1 MSKIK
6 LFVGLGNPG
15 EKYLLTRHNAGFWW
29 LDFVALNH
37 RLSFKKTTKYFGEY
51 SNYQDNA
58 DVHFL
63 KPSTFMNESGK
74 SVQAITSFYK
84 IKPEEILIIHDEL
97 DIVPGKVKLKLG
109 GGHGGHNG
117 VKDISNQLGSNNFW
131 RLRIGIGHP
140 GDKNEVSSYVLK
152 KPSKIDSG
160 LIEDSIFS
168 SYQIFSLLVNGELD
182 KAMLIYTPLKR

>member
-1 MSKIK
+1 M
-6 LFVGLGNPG
+6 
-15 EKYLLTRHNAGFWW
+15 
-29 LDFVALNH
+29 
-37 RLSFKKTTKYFGEY
+37 
-51 SNYQDNA
+51 
-58 DVHFL
+58 
-63 KPSTFMNESGK
+63 
-74 SVQAITSFYK
+74 
-84 IKPEEILIIHDEL
+84 
-97 DIVPGKVKLKLG
+97 G

-182 KAMLIYTPLKR
+182 KAMLNLHSA